1 VSSCDRGSTPTPRK
15 NTVRQIVRSQSA
27 KIFVRS
33 AVSAGIHSSKLCVD
47 RQVDGDIVRC
57 IVEPNGETM
66 DVLSDS
72 HRRAHRGGAAA
83 LLAVLVALVAAAP
96 SAAAEGGPPA
106 GACRVVTVPVAG
118 GARVEGDLCDPAGH
132 PSPVLQLLV
141 PGGTY
146 ARSYWDF
153 PVGRTSAG
161 EPLSYSRHMTAAG
174 YSTLALDP
182 LGVGGSS
189 HPPSVTVTIQAQA
202 EAIHR
207 VVQAART
214 GALGAT
220 YPTVVLVG
228 HSLGTLTGYVEATT
242 YRDVDGIV
250 ASGTSHSPAAGAVAA
265 LFAHAVPAPLD
276 PATRDEVPLDM
287 GYISLPGAR
296 ETFHAGGRT
305 DPAVLRAD
313 EESRSPGP
321 SAYLGTLAPYLAA
334 TPLLRT
340 ETLDVPVL
348 IANGRGDAV
357 FCRQGGYGSGT
368 DCADAQA
375 LRAAEAPFFGPGAVL
390 ETYVLPD
397 AGHVLNL
404 TPSASDWFARA
415 TGWFTEHFPL
425 DS

>member
-1 VSSCDRGSTPTPRK
+1 MSTSSDEAPE
-15 NTVRQIVRSQSA
+15 
-27 KIFVRS
+27 
-33 AVSAGIHSSKLCVD
+33 L
-47 RQVDGDIVRC
+47 
-57 IVEPNGETM
+57 NGENM
-66 DVLSDS
+66 DVLSA
-72 HRRAHRGGAAA
+72 RRARRLGVAVLPAVLALSMA
-83 LLAVLVALVAAAP
+83 LLAAAP
-96 SAAAEGGPPA
+96 PAAAEVAPQVPA
-106 GACRVVTVPVAG
+106 GPGGCRVVEVPVGG
-118 GARVEGDLCDPAGH
+118 GAHVEGELCDPVGR
-132 PSPVLQLLV
+132 PSSVLQVLV

-161 EPLSYSRHMTAAG
+161 EPLSYARHMTTAG
-174 YSTLALDP
+174 YSTLAIDP

-189 HPPSVTVTIQAQA
+189 HPLSATVTIQVQA

-207 VVQAART
+207 VVQAARAGT
-214 GALGAT
+214 FGAT

-250 ASGTSHSPAAGAVAA
+250 ASGTSHSPAAGALAA

-276 PATRDEVPLDM
+276 PATRAEVPLDM

-296 ETFHAGGRT
+296 TIFHSGGPT

-313 EESRSPGP
+313 EGSRSPGP
-321 SAYLGTLAPYLAA
+321 SAYLATLAPYLVL

-340 ETLDVPVL
+340 DTIDVPVL
-348 IANGRGDAV
+348 VANGRGDAV

-368 DCADAQA
+368 DCADAQT
-375 LRAAEAPFFGPGAVL
+375 LRASEAPFFGPGAHL

-404 TPSASDWFARA
+404 APSASDWYAHA
-415 TGWFTEHFPL
+415 TGWFAEHFPVRP
-425 DS
+425 SF

>member
-1 VSSCDRGSTPTPRK
+1 
-15 NTVRQIVRSQSA
+15 
-27 KIFVRS
+27 
-33 AVSAGIHSSKLCVD
+33 
-47 RQVDGDIVRC
+47 
-57 IVEPNGETM
+57 M
-66 DVLSDS
+66 DVLSA
-72 HRRAHRGGAAA
+72 RRARRLGVAVLPAVLALSMA
-83 LLAVLVALVAAAP
+83 LLAAAP
-96 SAAAEGGPPA
+96 PAAAEVAPQVPA
-106 GACRVVTVPVAG
+106 GPGGCRVVEVPVGG
-118 GARVEGDLCDPAGH
+118 GAHVEGELCDPVGR
-132 PSPVLQLLV
+132 PSSVLQVLV

-161 EPLSYSRHMTAAG
+161 EPLSYARHMTTAG
-174 YSTLALDP
+174 YSTLAIDP

-189 HPPSVTVTIQAQA
+189 HPLSATVTIQVQA

-207 VVQAART
+207 VVQAARS

-265 LFAHAVPAPLD
+265 LFSHAVPAPLD
-276 PATRDEVPLDM
+276 PATRDEVPLDV
-287 GYISLPGAR
+287 GYISLLGAR
-296 ETFHAGGRT
+296 ETFHAGGPT
-305 DPAVLRAD
+305 DPAVLKAD
-313 EESRSPGP
+313 EDSRSPGP
-321 SAYLGTLAPYLAA
+321 SAYLGTLAPYLAI

-340 ETLDVPVL
+340 DTLDVPVL
-348 IANGRGDAV
+348 VANGRGDAV

-375 LRAAEAPFFGPGAVL
+375 LRAAEAPFFGPGAEL

-397 AGHVLNL
+397 SGHVLNL
-404 TPSASDWFARA
+404 VPSASDWFAHA
-415 TGWFTEHFPL
+415 TGWFIEHFPL
-425 DS
+425 DPQI